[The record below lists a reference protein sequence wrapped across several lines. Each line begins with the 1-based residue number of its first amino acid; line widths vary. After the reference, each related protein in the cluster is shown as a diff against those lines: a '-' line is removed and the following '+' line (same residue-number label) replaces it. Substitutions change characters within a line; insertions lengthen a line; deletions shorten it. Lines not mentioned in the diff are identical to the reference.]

1 VSHQVIEG
9 AEVTERPD
17 GLRPTEQEALRG
29 VAVDGTQHVELRV
42 GLPPLAL
49 IDHVLVSRDL
59 AVASVDE
66 VAISGSDHRAVV
78 ATIGPKAP

>member
-1 VSHQVIEG
+1 V
-9 AEVTERPD
+9 ARRPPPAAC
-17 GLRPTEQEALRG
+17 R
-29 VAVDGTQHVELRV
+29 
-42 GLPPLAL
+42 LPPFAL